1 LRQRLT
7 ELADNRIVQYTSDG
21 RYELTPLGRELGD
34 AIWPLNQWAQRW
46 ASSLPQQ

>member
-21 RYELTPLGRELGD
+21 RYGLTP
-34 AIWPLNQWAQRW
+34 RW
-46 ASSLPQQ
+46 AANSATQSGH